1 MVITALDAIIK
12 HALSEDLCEDF
23 GAGFT
28 ALIEGKKPKL
38 RDVTSDALL
47 GDEGAETGEVCRA
60 QVTAKSDGIL
70 SGSTPFQRV
79 FQILDPTLRVNI
91 IIKDGDS
98 FSKGDTIANLK
109 GRLRT
114 ILAGERTAL
123 NFLGHL
129 SGIATTVQEYVRAL
143 SDERIRI
150 LDTRKTI
157 PGMRAL
163 EKHAVVHGGGMN
175 HRMGLFDMILI
186 KDNHIDRLSSIEE
199 AVRRARA
206 THAKTYLVE
215 VETRTLDE
223 VKRAVGA
230 EVDRIMLDNMSI
242 EMIKEAVR
250 IIDGRAEIEVSGN
263 IDLEKASQ
271 LRSLPIDFISVGSI
285 TNAAGHADFSLIVQS
300 P

>member
-1 MVITALDAIIK
+1 
-12 HALSEDLCEDF
+12 
-23 GAGFT
+23 
-28 ALIEGKKPKL
+28 
-38 RDVTSDALL
+38 
-47 GDEGAETGEVCRA
+47 
-60 QVTAKSDGIL
+60 
-70 SGSTPFQRV
+70 
-79 FQILDPTLRVNI
+79 
-91 IIKDGDS
+91 
-98 FSKGDTIANLK
+98 
-109 GRLRT
+109 
-114 ILAGERTAL
+114 
-123 NFLGHL
+123 
-129 SGIATTVQEYVRAL
+129 
-143 SDERIRI
+143 
-150 LDTRKTI
+150 
-157 PGMRAL
+157 MRAL

-206 THAKTYLVE
+206 TYGKTYLVE

-271 LRSLPIDFISVGSI
+271 LRGLPIDFISVGSI